1 MGWLFP
7 GKTVRIEAPCI
18 DCGENMVIEMLDG
31 QVLNAN
37 PAGIV
42 GYAAR
47 GFRGPHDEWSFR

>member
-1 MGWLFP
+1 
-7 GKTVRIEAPCI
+7 
-18 DCGENMVIEMLDG
+18 MVIEMLDG